1 MTFYYTK
8 VNVILYDLLQLL
20 YNLIL
25 QWILPSLILLQIPF
39 DFFRRQIFFQHCL
52 KQIGINGLA

>member
-8 VNVILYDLLQLL
+8 VNVILYDLPQLL

-39 DFFRRQIFFQHCL
+39 DFFRRQIFFQHFL